1 MRQRPN
7 WAAWLGLGFG
17 VLGLVSYFVV
27 LGSGIGGATSTL
39 RDSALVHLALLGIGL
54 GLSVVAI
61 RRASGT
67 RPRYRG
73 RRLAPIL
80 AALNVG
86 IAALF
91 IFFLFP
97 FTTLPP
103 VESNAVPVGRPAPD
117 FTLLDETGAAQQLA
131 ALRGRNVVLVFYRGH
146 W

>member
-7 WAAWLGLGFG
+7 WAAWLGLSLG

-39 RDSALVHLALLGIGL
+39 RDSALVHLALIGIGL

-61 RRASGT
+61 RRASG
-67 RPRYRG
+67 PQAHYRG

-80 AALNVG
+80 GALNVG

-97 FTTLPP
+97 FTTLP
-103 VESNAVPVGRPAPD
+103 VGSSAVPVGRPAPD
-117 FTLLDETGAAQQLA
+117 FTLLDETGAPQQLA